1 MSAQACAESNA
12 ARRVMIVCRTI
23 CAALLSGLLAACGG
37 SKGFEPSPLPQFES
51 KVGAR
56 LAWRAAVGEAGI
68 FIFSPV
74 HARDMVCAAGGNDRL
89 SCFASD
95 DGRRRWIRRTGV
107 SLSGGVGAGDN
118 MLLLGTVK
126 GEVLA
131 YDLSGTLLWRSQV
144 STEVL
149 SAPAG
154 SRSFVVVRAGDSKVF
169 ALSAKDGTP
178 RWEYQSNRQPLILR
192 SNPGMAILDDSAV
205 ISGFPGGRLVK
216 LDVQDGALL
225 WDIAVATPR
234 GDNELERLTDVAG
247 TPLLENNWVCA
258 VAFQG
263 RAGCFDSDKGAQ
275 IWARS
280 ASSAGSLAADAR
292 TVYYTE
298 SDGVIVALDKS
309 TGASLW
315 RQDRLLYRRVSA
327 PVVVGDW
334 IVVGDFEGYVH
345 VLSREDGSFVA
356 RLPTD
361 GSAILAAPLEVNN
374 RALVQTQAGGLYMIA
389 LRNRT

>member
-1 MSAQACAESNA
+1 VINACAVSNA
-12 ARRVMIVCRTI
+12 ARRVTI
-23 CAALLSGLLAACGG
+23 ARRSIFAALLAGLLAACGG
-37 SKGFEPSPLPQFES
+37 SKGLEPSPLPQFEP
-51 KVGAR
+51 KIGAR
-56 LAWRAAVGEAGI
+56 LAWRATAGKAGI
-68 FIFSPV
+68 FIFSP
-74 HARDMVCAAGGNDRL
+74 AQSNGMVCAAGGNDRL
-89 SCFASD
+89 SCFSSD
-95 DGRRRWIRRTGV
+95 NGRRMWVRRAGV
-107 SLSGGVGAGDN
+107 SFSGGVGGGEN
-118 MLLLGTVK
+118 MLLLGTSK

-131 YDLSGTLLWRSQV
+131 YDLSGTLLWRSRV

-149 SAPAG
+149 SAPTG
-154 SRSFVVVRAGDSKVF
+154 SRSIVVVRAGDSKVF
-169 ALSAKDGTP
+169 GLSAKDGTP
-178 RWEYQSNRQPLILR
+178 RWEYEANRQPLILR

-205 ISGFPGGRLVK
+205 ISGFPGGRMVK
-216 LDVQDGALL
+216 LDVRDGALL

-247 TPLLENNWVCA
+247 TPILENGWVCA

-263 RAGCFDSDKGAQ
+263 RVGCFDSEKGAQ

-280 ASSAGSLAADAR
+280 GSSAGSLVADTK

-298 SDGVIVALDKS
+298 DDGVIVALDKS

-315 RQDRLLYRRVSA
+315 RQDQLLYRRVSA

-356 RLPTD
+356 QLPTD
-361 GSAILAAPLEVNN
+361 GSAIVAAPLEVKN
-374 RALVQTQAGGLYMIA
+374 RALVQTQAGSLYMIA
-389 LRNRT
+389 LEKRG